1 MKEGF
6 DLIEIATELFALKV
20 NDDSLSGLLY
30 PIGSIFSYGRPAL
43 FVYTNVVGT
52 GNGGPA
58 FFACIRSIDDSG
70 VSIFGP
76 IEDVEKVRGRLKKF
90 VDFLIELEYACP
102 TKEQLRE
109 FCKNNYL
116 QESYW

>member
-1 MKEGF
+1 MTDGF
-6 DLIEIATELFALKV
+6 KLIEHAVELFTLKV
-20 NDDSLSGLLY
+20 EPDSLSGLLY
-30 PIGSIFSYGRPAL
+30 PNGSIFSYGRPAL
-43 FVYTNVVGT
+43 FVYANLRGDGT
-52 GNGGPA
+52 GPA